1 MVYSRKKVPGRS
13 KDQPIIPAHGQPK
26 ALGNGFLNVSGNPP
40 SIPTHIHASSSSV
53 TDLSLPSHFGPS
65 PKISALEPGLGLT
78 PIVPAQDL
86 DLDLSIALRKGT
98 RACTKHPIAKYI
110 SYSNLSDNYR
120 AFTTNISKLVVPRN
134 IQEAL
139 DEPSWK
145 LAVFEEMNALK
156 KNDTWEVVDL
166 PREKK
171 VVGCKWVFT
180 IKSKADGSVER
191 YKTRLVAKGFTQTY
205 GIDYQE
211 TFAPVAKINSI
222 RVLLYLTV
230 NSNWPLH
237 QLDVKNAFLNGDLEE
252 EVFMSPPP
260 GFEESFGVGKV
271 CKLKK
276 SLYGLKQSP
285 RAWFE
290 RLGKVI
296 KHYGY
301 TQSQADHTMFYKHSN
316 EGKVAILIVYVDDI
330 VLTGDDCNELEKLK
344 GKLAEEFEI
353 KDLGALKYFLGVEF
367 ARSKEGIFVNQRKYV
382 LDLLDET
389 GMLGCKPAE
398 TGSST

>member
-1 MVYSRKKVPGRS
+1 MVYSRKKVPRRS

-26 ALGNGFLNVSGNPP
+26 ALGNGSLNVSGNPP
-40 SIPTHIHASSSSV
+40 SIPTQIHVSSSSV
-53 TDLSLPSHFGPS
+53 ADLSLPSHFGPI
-65 PKISALEPGLGLT
+65 PEISAPEPGLGLA

-86 DLDLSIALRKGT
+86 DLDLPIALRKGT

-110 SYSNLSDNYR
+110 SYSNLSDNYKS
-120 AFTTNISKLVVPRN
+120 FTTNISKLVVPRN

-156 KNDTWEVVDL
+156 KNGTWEVVDL

-191 YKTRLVAKGFTQTY
+191 YKARLVAK
-205 GIDYQE
+205 
-211 TFAPVAKINSI
+211 
-222 RVLLYLTV
+222 
-230 NSNWPLH
+230 
-237 QLDVKNAFLNGDLEE
+237 DLEE

-290 RLGKVI
+290 HFGKVI

-301 TQSQADHTMFYKHSN
+301 TQSQADHMMFCKHSN

-353 KDLGALKYFLGVEF
+353 KDLGALKYFLGMEF

-382 LDLLDET
+382 LDILDET
-389 GMLGCKPAE
+389 CMLGCKLAE
-398 TGSST
+398 TPIAECKTATYKSQECEGPGLLSKTCWEIDLPIPYTP

>member
-1 MVYSRKKVPGRS
+1 M
-13 KDQPIIPAHGQPK
+13 
-26 ALGNGFLNVSGNPP
+26 
-40 SIPTHIHASSSSV
+40 
-53 TDLSLPSHFGPS
+53 
-65 PKISALEPGLGLT
+65 
-78 PIVPAQDL
+78 
-86 DLDLSIALRKGT
+86 
-98 RACTKHPIAKYI
+98 
-110 SYSNLSDNYR
+110 
-120 AFTTNISKLVVPRN
+120 VPRN

-156 KNDTWEVVDL
+156 KNGTWEVVDL

-211 TFAPVAKINSI
+211 AFAPVAKINSI
-222 RVLLYLTV
+222 RVLLSLVV
-230 NSNWPLH
+230 NSNSPLH
-237 QLDVKNAFLNGDLEE
+237 QLDVKNVFLNGDLEE
-252 EVFMSPPP
+252 EVFMSPPL

-285 RAWFE
+285 RAWSE
-290 RLGKVI
+290 RFGKVI

-301 TQSQADHTMFYKHSN
+301 TQSHN
-316 EGKVAILIVYVDDI
+316 
-330 VLTGDDCNELEKLK
+330 VLQTFK
-344 GKLAEEFEI
+344 
-353 KDLGALKYFLGVEF
+353 
-367 ARSKEGIFVNQRKYV
+367 
-382 LDLLDET
+382 
-389 GMLGCKPAE
+389 
-398 TGSST
+398 

>member
-1 MVYSRKKVPGRS
+1 MVYSRKKVSGRS

-26 ALGNGFLNVSGNPP
+26 ALGNGSLNVSGNPS

-65 PKISALEPGLGLT
+65 PEIFAPKPGLGLA

-86 DLDLSIALRKGT
+86 DIDLPIALRKGT

-110 SYSNLSDNYR
+110 SYSNLSDNYK
-120 AFTTNISKLVVPRN
+120 AFTTNISKLVVPKN
-134 IQEAL
+134 IQVAL
-139 DEPSWK
+139 DEPSCK
-145 LAVFEEMNALK
+145 LAMFEETSALK
-156 KNDTWEVVDL
+156 KNGTWEVVDL
-166 PREKK
+166 QREKE
-171 VVGCKWVFT
+171 VVGRKWVFT
-180 IKSKADGSVER
+180 IKSKADKSVER
-191 YKTRLVAKGFTQTY
+191 YKARLVANGFTQTY

-222 RVLLYLTV
+222 RVLLSLAV

-237 QLDVKNAFLNGDLEE
+237 QLDVKNVFLNGDLEE

-285 RAWFE
+285 RAWSE
-290 RLGKVI
+290 RFGKVI

-301 TQSQADHTMFYKHSN
+301 TQSHN
-316 EGKVAILIVYVDDI
+316 
-330 VLTGDDCNELEKLK
+330 VLQTFK
-344 GKLAEEFEI
+344 
-353 KDLGALKYFLGVEF
+353 
-367 ARSKEGIFVNQRKYV
+367 
-382 LDLLDET
+382 
-389 GMLGCKPAE
+389 
-398 TGSST
+398 